1 MKIFSL
7 IEWNELKV
15 KLKEID
21 YQEKKEK
28 ARNEKQG

>member
-7 IEWNELKV
+7 IEWNGLKV

-21 YQEKKEK
+21 YQEKKKREMK
-28 ARNEKQG
+28 SKG